1 MRVSDDTEEERRLE
15 LLHALGVLDTPPEA
29 AFDALVAA
37 AAAVTGC
44 PMAMLSLADRE
55 RHWVKA
61 RHGLQVTELQR
72 ELAFCEATLREPGG
86 GLEVPDTQLDARFAE
101 HPMVLQAPHLRFYI
115 GLPLKVDGL
124 RVGALCA
131 LDTRTR
137 ELGDEQR
144 RALADL
150 AHATSELLSQ
160 RRQQRALHQH
170 SERLYDLARASG
182 DWMWELD
189 DQLRY
194 RWISGDFEA
203 ITGLNPDSM
212 MGQPMLD
219 EPRIDA
225 RGRLLSRRAG
235 LLARLQARE
244 PFARVITLCN
254 TPRGS
259 LHLSRSATPVF
270 DADGRFHGWR
280 GTARDVSAQIA
291 AEREAQQQ
299 HELLAKLSSQ
309 VPGVIFQYRLDP
321 QGEGHYL
328 YASDGVREL
337 FGLECRARR
346 LDPGLPFRLLH
357 PDEVP
362 GFHESILDAAERLK
376 PWTREYRIVR
386 KDGRQRWLDTR
397 ATPERL
403 ADGSTLFHGFTADI
417 TERKQAELALLD
429 SQLRWER
436 AAEDKEAAERANQA
450 KSEFLSRVSH
460 ELRTPLNSILGFAQ
474 LMAMDH
480 DHALQPEQ
488 LRRLAGVQRAGS
500 HLLDLI
506 DEVLDLTRIERGSV
520 DLPLQAVDLAAALAA
535 ALRLLQP
542 LAARHGVELPD
553 EPLVSC
559 WVQAEGRALEQVLM
573 NLLSNAIKYNRAGG
587 RVLLALA
594 TEASRVQLSV
604 IDEGEGLTPSQQAQ
618 LFQPFNRLGA
628 ERRRVEGTGLG
639 LVIARELTLAME
651 GRLEVKSVPGQGSR
665 FTVVLRAAA
674 ADGVAAAELQPP
686 PTEPAP
692 LAEPAPRHVLYI
704 EDEPLNAILMQE
716 VFRTRP
722 NWSLHLAEDGTRGLQ
737 MARKLAPD
745 LLLVDLNLPDMSGLQ
760 VVQRLKADPRT
771 ARLRCVAFSA
781 DAMRE
786 QVDAALA
793 AGFDDY
799 WTKPLD
805 LKRLLQLLA
814 LQLQA

>member
-1 MRVSDDTEEERRLE
+1 
-15 LLHALGVLDTPPEA
+15 
-29 AFDALVAA
+29 
-37 AAAVTGC
+37 
-44 PMAMLSLADRE
+44 
-55 RHWVKA
+55 
-61 RHGLQVTELQR
+61 
-72 ELAFCEATLREPGG
+72 
-86 GLEVPDTQLDARFAE
+86 
-101 HPMVLQAPHLRFYI
+101 
-115 GLPLKVDGL
+115 
-124 RVGALCA
+124 
-131 LDTRTR
+131 
-137 ELGDEQR
+137 
-144 RALADL
+144 
-150 AHATSELLSQ
+150 
-160 RRQQRALHQH
+160 
-170 SERLYDLARASG
+170 
-182 DWMWELD
+182 
-189 DQLRY
+189 
-194 RWISGDFEA
+194 
-203 ITGLNPDSM
+203 M
-212 MGQPMLD
+212 MGQPRLD

-235 LLARLQARE
+235 LLAQLQARE
-244 PFARVITLCN
+244 PFARVITMCN

-386 KDGRQRWLDTR
+386 KDGQHRWLDTR

-480 DHALQPEQ
+480 DNALPPEQ

-535 ALRLLQP
+535 TLRLLQP

-553 EPLVSC
+553 EPLAPC

-587 RVLLALA
+587 RVRLALA
-594 TEASRVQLSV
+594 TDASRVQLSV

-665 FTVVLRAAA
+665 FTVVLWAAA

-686 PTEPAP
+686 PTEPVP

-716 VFRTRP
+716 VFRTQP
-722 NWSLHLAEDGTRGLQ
+722 HWSLHLAEDGTRGLQ
-737 MARKLAPD
+737 MARKLEPD